1 MKMKKVLSLV
11 LALSLALSLTAC
23 GGNNADTS
31 TPAKEDSN
39 TEADDSAKD
48 DVEEKETPEDSADD
62 GEAAD
67 DTSSAGGAD
76 VSGKTVVFIPK
87 VTGNAFFEAANDGAQ
102 KYAKDWG
109 FTVEYEGSATA
120 GAAEQ
125 VEVINK
131 AVASG
136 ADAICISTVDAAGV
150 KDALMEAKDAG
161 VAVCTWDSDATAD
174 ARALMVS
181 QGTPEI
187 LGQML
192 VDMSVDALK
201 KRGVDPEKDEVNY
214 VWHYSQATV
223 TDQNSWQVAGEAIIA
238 EKYPNW
244 KKVAD
249 NYYSNQDAEQA
260 VTTGA
265 AILDAYPD
273 IDLIICN
280 DSTALPGQLKAA
292 QNEGITKDDMTITGF
307 ATPQAIKEYCEAG
320 VLYEWGLWDCGIQ
333 GALGCY
339 LAAYIAAGNDVAVG
353 DKINVPGIG
362 EVEVMANDCLNEGDT
377 TADKNNGVVLLPE
390 RVIFDETNVNDYN
403 F

>member
-48 DVEEKETPEDSADD
+48 DVEEKETPEENADD
-62 GEAAD
+62 GETAD
-67 DTSSAGGAD
+67 DTSSEGGAD

-161 VAVCTWDSDATAD
+161 VAVCTWDSDAAAD

-362 EVEVMANDCLNEGDT
+362 EVEVMANDCLNESDT

>member
-1 MKMKKVLSLV
+1 MKMKKVMSLV
-11 LALSLALSLTAC
+11 LALSMVLSLTAC
-23 GGNNADTS
+23 GGSSAETAAPAAATEEAPAEEAAAPADT
-31 TPAKEDSN
+31 E
-39 TEADDSAKD
+39 
-48 DVEEKETPEDSADD
+48 
-62 GEAAD
+62 EAAPAEEAA
-67 DTSSAGGAD
+67 TGAD

-102 KYAKDWG
+102 KYAADWG
-109 FTVEYEGSATA
+109 ITVDYQGSATA
-120 GAAEQ
+120 GVADQ
-125 VEVINK
+125 VQVINN

-150 KDALMEAKDAG
+150 RDALLEAQEAG
-161 VAVCTWDSDATAD
+161 LAVCTWDSDAQSD

-192 VDMSVDALK
+192 VDMSVDALT
-201 KRGVDPEKDEVNY
+201 KRGVDPAKDEVKY

-223 TDQNSWQVAGEAIIA
+223 TDQNSWQVAGEKIIA

-244 KKVAD
+244 TKVAD

-260 VTTGA
+260 VSTGA
-265 AILDAYPD
+265 AILDAYSD

-292 QNEGITKDDMTITGF
+292 QNKGLTKDDITITGF
-307 ATPQAIKEYCEAG
+307 ATPMAIKEYCDAG

-339 LAAYIAAGNDVAVG
+339 LAAYLAAGNEVKVG
-353 DKINVPGIG
+353 DVISVPGIG
-362 EVEVMANDCLNEGDT
+362 DCEVMANDCLTEGDT
-377 TADKNNGVVLLPE
+377 TADTNNGVVLLPE
-390 RVIFDETNVNDYN
+390 RVVFDETNVNNYN